1 MDEYYIKIALKEAKK
16 AFKNDDVPVGAVIV
30 DNNKIISKAYNRKE
44 KDQSV
49 ISHAEIIAIKKACKK
64 KKTTY
69 LNDCIM
75 YVTLEP
81 CMMCT
86 GAILQSHIKKIV
98 YCLDSPK
105 YGYMSKEK
113 NIIVE
118 KTNDLLSDKSTYL
131 LKEFFKQKRK

>member
-30 DNNKIISKAYNRKE
+30 ENNKIISKAYNRKE
-44 KDQSV
+44 KDHSV

>member
-30 DNNKIISKAYNRKE
+30 ENNRIISKAYNRKE
-44 KDQSV
+44 KDHSV

-69 LNDCIM
+69 LNDCVM

-98 YCLDSPK
+98 YCIDSPK

-113 NIIVE
+113 NINVE
-118 KTNDLLSDKSTYL
+118 KTKDILSDESTYL